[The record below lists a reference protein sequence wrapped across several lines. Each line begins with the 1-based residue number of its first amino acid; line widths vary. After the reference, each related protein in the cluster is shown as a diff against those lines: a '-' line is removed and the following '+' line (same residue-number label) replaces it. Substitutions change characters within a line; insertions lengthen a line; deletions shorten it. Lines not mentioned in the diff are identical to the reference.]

1 MIGIGVYGRG
11 GISAK
16 WPRTNEAA
24 FVEAVGS
31 DCKGRSEQLLVTDSW
46 LVSSL
51 FFCFFFMVSLPEG
64 HGQQIYDNQR
74 MMPAMGV
81 SGAHDPGNND
91 QAQDQG
97 DELTTFFCKALY
109 DYQAQDSSALSFSQ
123 GDVIEVLTQQP
134 SGWWDGLL
142 GEERGWFPS
151 NYVTI
156 LTDEEAEQML
166 AGSEQPGAE
175 SSTAGPDT
183 EQAPVDMSHA
193 LMSGH
198 QSENEDWLDRDVSQ
212 QRSAP
217 KPDVSRSRSNT
228 GPPPPSKSQPED
240 YWMPEVT
247 PDNQV
252 RARIPCVP
260 VLGGGG
266 S

>member
-1 MIGIGVYGRG
+1 M
-11 GISAK
+11 AE
-16 WPRTNEAA
+16 NEPG
-24 FVEAVGS
+24 ECVGS
-31 DCKGRSEQLLVTDSW
+31 GCKGRSECYLSPIPFLIS
-46 LVSSL
+46 LVSSP
-51 FFCFFFMVSLPEG
+51 FFLVFCGRSMVSLPEG
-64 HGQQIYDNQR
+64 HGQQVYDNQR
-74 MMPAMGV
+74 MMPTTGP
-81 SGAHDPGNND
+81 SGGHNPANTD
-91 QAQDQG
+91 QTQDQG

-123 GDVIEVLTQQP
+123 GDIIEVLTQQP

-193 LMSGH
+193 LMGGH

-212 QRSAP
+212 RNAP

-252 RARIPCVP
+252 RPRIPCVP